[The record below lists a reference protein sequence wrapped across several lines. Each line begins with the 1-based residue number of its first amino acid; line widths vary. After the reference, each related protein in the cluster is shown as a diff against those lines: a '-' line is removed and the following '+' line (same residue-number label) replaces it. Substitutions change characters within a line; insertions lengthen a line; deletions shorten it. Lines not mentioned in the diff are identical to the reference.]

1 MRVDSESR
9 LRMKLEQIKA
19 KRRWDELVADY
30 GGQDSVGLVS
40 VSGVV

>member
-19 KRRWDELVADY
+19 KLALADY